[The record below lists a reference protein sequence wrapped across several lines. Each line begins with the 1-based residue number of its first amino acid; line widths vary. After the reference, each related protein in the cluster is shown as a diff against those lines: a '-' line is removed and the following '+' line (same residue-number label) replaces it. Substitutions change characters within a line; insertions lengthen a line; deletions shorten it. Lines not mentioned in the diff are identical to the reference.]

1 MNELLRPSVKI
12 FNLKDENFKFMDLK
26 DIKLLNLLYPPQEG
40 I

>member
-1 MNELLRPSVKI
+1 MIDIVNYWYIKKI
-12 FNLKDENFKFMDLK
+12 NKKDNFKFMDLK